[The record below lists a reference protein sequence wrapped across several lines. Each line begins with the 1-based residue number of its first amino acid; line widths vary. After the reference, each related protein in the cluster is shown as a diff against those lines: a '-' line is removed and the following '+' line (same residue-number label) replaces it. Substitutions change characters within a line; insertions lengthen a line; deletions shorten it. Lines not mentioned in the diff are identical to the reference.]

1 MTTETLRAERPT
13 TVWFVVPA
21 LVMADLVAKFWALTT
36 LTPTPFEL
44 SLGNF
49 LALHLTQNAGV
60 AFGTLDF
67 GAGLGRLI
75 PLGLTIVLTALV
87 GFWMVKA
94 SSEWWRFFIALIFAG
109 AVSNIID
116 RLANGAVT
124 DFIEYRWFGEALFTG
139 NLADVWISVGAIGAF
154 GSAPVATLRSPG
166 QASNF
171 SWRLI

>member
-1 MTTETLRAERPT
+1 MTTQTLVSERPT
-13 TVWFVVPA
+13 AVWFVVPA
-21 LVMADLVAKFWALTT
+21 LVMADLVTKFWALTT
-36 LTPTPFEL
+36 LTPASFEL
-44 SLGNF
+44 SLGSF

-67 GAGLGRLI
+67 GTGLGRLI
-75 PLGLTIVLTALV
+75 PLSLTMVLATVV

-94 SSEWWRFFIALIFAG
+94 SSEWRRFFIALIFAG

-139 NLADVWISVGAIGAF
+139 NLADIWISVGAIGAF
-154 GSAPVATLRSPG
+154 GIALSRH
-166 QASNF
+166 F
-171 SWRLI
+171 SRPAKGPTSRGD